1 MLESLMQS
9 NGILV
14 AISGLLIVFTGLV
27 LIALIIFFFN
37 TIFKYLHREKNLT
50 ASPEQ
55 TYQMKAPDPAILS
68 DEELIAISTAIECY
82 RRIHFEPLQ
91 SAITFRQGE
100 QQSVWKSGRRP
111 GVFRR

>member
-9 NGILV
+9 NGILI
-14 AISGLLIVFTGLV
+14 AIIGLLIVFIGMV
-27 LIALIIFFFN
+27 LIALIIFLFN
-37 TIFKYLHREKNLT
+37 ITFKYLLREKKSLI
-50 ASPEQ
+50 SPDQ
-55 TYQMKAPDPAILS
+55 TSSMRVPDKVTIS
-68 DEELIAISTAIECY
+68 DEELIAISVAIEYY

-100 QQSVWKSGRRP
+100 QQSVWKSGLRP

>member
-1 MLESLMQS
+1 MQS
-9 NGILV
+9 NGIPI

-27 LIALIIFFFN
+27 LIAVVIFLFN
-37 TIFKYLHREKNLT
+37 FIFKYLHREKNLPLSLEPT
-50 ASPEQ
+50 FPLKTSE
-55 TYQMKAPDPAILS
+55 KANLS
-68 DEELIAISTAIECY
+68 DEELIAISVAIEYY

-100 QQSVWKSGRRP
+100 QQSVWKSGLRP

>member
-9 NGILV
+9 NGILIS
-14 AISGLLIVFTGLV
+14 ISGLLVVFTGLI
-27 LIALIIFFFN
+27 LIALIIYLFN
-37 TIFKYLHREKNLT
+37 ITFKYLHREKNLT
-50 ASPEQ
+50 VVPKQ
-55 TYQMKAPDPAILS
+55 TYPIRTFDQAILS
-68 DEELIAISTAIECY
+68 SEELIAISVAIEYY

-100 QQSVWKSGRRP
+100 QQSVWKSGLRP